1 MKTIEDYMRVAF
13 DLGKIAGAAE
23 TIEDEYTRDSIY
35 EKAQSLFD
43 GTLEEALEEEL
54 QRKAEVREL
63 QKRAVAEAVGL
74 PMLDDRP
81 APDDVIVQ
89 RADGGPAQDYQASR
103 RWTHFCDITE
113 TPEKLA
119 NFMMSEE
126 DRCPPHVVSADC
138 NETSDCVKCWL
149 NWLNMEAKA

>member
-1 MKTIEDYMRVAF
+1 MKTIEDYMRIAF
-13 DLGKIAGAAE
+13 SLGQIAGAAE
-23 TIEDEYTRDSIY
+23 EAVDDYQNDIAYRGAND
-35 EKAQSLFD
+35 LFA
-43 GTLEEALEEEL
+43 GTLEEALEEEN

-63 QKRAVAEAVGL
+63 QKRAVAEAAGL

-89 RADGGPAQDYQASR
+89 RADGDPAQDYQASR
-103 RWTHFCDITE
+103 RWTHFCGITE

-119 NFMMSEE
+119 EFMVIEG

-138 NETSDCVKCWL
+138 NETSDCIKCWL
-149 NWLNMEAKA
+149 DWLNMEAKG

>member
-23 TIEDEYTRDSIY
+23 AIEEQYPRDSIY
-35 EKAQSLFD
+35 GTAHSLFD
-43 GTLEEALEEEL
+43 GTLEEALEEEN
-54 QRKAEVREL
+54 QRKAEIREL
-63 QKRAVAEAVGL
+63 QKRAVAEAAGL

-89 RADGGPAQDYQASR
+89 RADGDPAQDYQASR
-103 RWTHFCDITE
+103 RWTHFCGITE

-119 NFMMSEE
+119 EFMVIEG

-138 NETSDCVKCWL
+138 NETSDCIKCWL
-149 NWLNMEAKA
+149 DWLNMEAKG

>member
-1 MKTIEDYMRVAF
+1 MKTIEDYLQIAF
-13 DLGKIAGAAE
+13 SLGQIAGAAE
-23 TIEDEYTRDSIY
+23 AIEEQYPRDSIY
-35 EKAQSLFD
+35 GTARSLFD
-43 GTLEEALEEEL
+43 GTLEEALEEEN

-74 PMLDDRP
+74 TMLDYRP

-89 RADGGPAQDYQASR
+89 RADGTPAQDYQASR

-119 NFMMSEE
+119 EFMMSEE
-126 DRCPPHVVSADC
+126 DRCPPHVVSAEC
-138 NETSDCVKCWL
+138 NETSDCIKCWL
-149 NWLNMEAKA
+149 DWLNAEVKA